1 MTDEHGNQQ
10 LSAVAAAMRDLQA
23 ALDRLSEIGVEVV
36 VANVPPNRH
45 TPQGGTWLF
54 IPGVGAA
61 GRAWYVTRIATGA
74 MGLPTNF
81 KTH

>member
-36 VANVPPNRH
+36 VANVPPNRQ
-45 TPQGGTWLF
+45 TPQGGVWLF

-61 GRAWYVTRIATGA
+61 GGAWYVTRIATGA
-74 MGLPTNF
+74 MT
-81 KTH
+81 